1 MTGSDSIGDAQG
13 DIHRTDGGEAARDTR
28 WAGVAHRWASPAA
41 DGGGDVVPIGD
52 PEDDEGYGD
61 EDEDEDE
68 DDEEEEDDDEEP

>member
-1 MTGSDSIGDAQG
+1 MTGSDSIGDAHG
-13 DIHRTDGGEAARDTR
+13 GIHRTDGDEALRDTR
-28 WAGVAHRWASPAA
+28 LAGVAHRRASPAA

-68 DDEEEEDDDEEP
+68 EEEDDDEES